1 MKKREDEDQ
10 IHRVRSIEIAQ
21 NQLKAKNIKKE
32 EMEIEE
38 KNRIFYQSRVSFAK
52 SNHRERV
59 ERSMS
64 ERTKM
69 DRILNRLKKKEECM
83 MEECKKSEAD
93 MLSSLYELET
103 LNPEKKKKGLKTSR
117 TSSVFHYGD

>member
-52 SNHRERV
+52 SNHR
-59 ERSMS
+59 
-64 ERTKM
+64 
-69 DRILNRLKKKEECM
+69 
-83 MEECKKSEAD
+83 
-93 MLSSLYELET
+93 
-103 LNPEKKKKGLKTSR
+103 
-117 TSSVFHYGD
+117 

>member
-1 MKKREDEDQ
+1 
-10 IHRVRSIEIAQ
+10 
-21 NQLKAKNIKKE
+21 
-32 EMEIEE
+32 
-38 KNRIFYQSRVSFAK
+38 
-52 SNHRERV
+52 
-59 ERSMS
+59 
-64 ERTKM
+64 M